1 MGIIIP
7 SFPPNARLRGGQFF
21 SAATGHSRLVL
32 VLHTSVWQK
41 SPASSRGKPQ
51 PSPQILPS
59 KKKKKSHPALSVAAP
74 PSPDYSPERDH
85 METFS
90 DMHTCTLRGRKRF
103 LFAAVKTVIKN
114 KPCQT
119 GTRPPRGQLR
129 FLMILGKAKQI
140 HSHSAADTYRSNAYV
155 QFSH

>member
-1 MGIIIP
+1 MRGFGGPVLFRCNRPLQISSCSAHQRLAEI
-7 SFPPNARLRGGQFF
+7 SCQQQWEATAESPN
-21 SAATGHSRLVL
+21 SAV
-32 VLHTSVWQK
+32 K
-41 SPASSRGKPQ
+41 
-51 PSPQILPS
+51 

-90 DMHTCTLRGRKRF
+90 DMHTCTLRGRKRI

-114 KPCQT
+114 ELCQT

-129 FLMILGKAKQI
+129 FLIFWGKAKQI
-140 HSHSAADTYRSNAYV
+140 HSHSAVDTYRSNAYV